1 MLELDWYK
9 IFDPLRKNINWY
21 VYAKQQEL
29 LSISDLAQH
38 MQEHNT
44 PFSKGTI
51 EGLLNDFV
59 QCIHEQLLNGKS
71 VKIDNLAI
79 FRLAVESN
87 AFKSPGEVSKETAS
101 LGVRA
106 AAGDTGGDDKTQ
118 PAVKGVKLTAVATG
132 KMMRKNISRK
142 AKLGWTTEAVALMDE
157 ERRKA
162 EENRES
168 GKKAK
173 QDGKKAKKG

>member
-1 MLELDWYK
+1 MLELNWYK
-9 IFDPLRKNINWY
+9 IFDLPKKEAKWY

-59 QCIHEQLLNGKS
+59 ECIHEQLLNGKS

-87 AFKSPGEVSKETAS
+87 AFSSPGEVDEATAR

-106 AAGDTGGDDKTQ
+106 AMGIPGDDGKEQ
-118 PAVKGVKLTAVATG
+118 PAVKGVKLTAMATG
-132 KMMRKNISRK
+132 TMMRKSVSRK
-142 AKLGWTTEAVALMDE
+142 AKLGWTTEAEALMEE
-157 ERRKA
+157 ERKKA
-162 EENRES
+162 E
-168 GKKAK
+168 KKR
-173 QDGKKAKKG
+173 KGE

>member
-9 IFDPLRKNINWY
+9 IFDPQRKNINWY
-21 VYAKQQEL
+21 VYARQQEL
-29 LSISDLAQH
+29 LSIADIAQH

-51 EGLLNDFV
+51 EG
-59 QCIHEQLLNGKS
+59 LLNGKS

-87 AFKSPGEVSKETAS
+87 AFKSPGEVSEESAR

-106 AAGDTGGDDKTQ
+106 AMGSAADDDKTQ

-132 KMMRKNISRK
+132 KMMRKNISRET
-142 AKLGWTTEAVALMDE
+142 KLGWTTEAVALMDE
-157 ERRKA
+157 ERRK
-162 EENRES
+162 E
-168 GKKAK
+168 
-173 QDGKKAKKG
+173 

>member
-1 MLELDWYK
+1 MLELNWYK
-9 IFDPLRKNINWY
+9 IFDLHKKENNWY
-21 VYAKQQEL
+21 VYAKLQEQ
-29 LSISDLAQH
+29 LSIADITQH

-87 AFKSPGEVSKETAS
+87 AFKSPGEVSKETAR

-106 AAGDTGGDDKTQ
+106 AAGDTDGRQTGSARSQ
-118 PAVKGVKLTAVATG
+118 LGEWLGQRGRRARRQEVKKVPG
-132 KMMRKNISRK
+132 
-142 AKLGWTTEAVALMDE
+142 
-157 ERRKA
+157 
-162 EENRES
+162 
-168 GKKAK
+168 
-173 QDGKKAKKG
+173 

>member
-9 IFDPLRKNINWY
+9 IFDPQRKNINWY
-21 VYAKQQEL
+21 VYARQQEL
-29 LSISDLAQH
+29 LSIADIAQH

-87 AFKSPGEVSKETAS
+87 AFKSPGEVSEESAR

-106 AAGDTGGDDKTQ
+106 AMGSAADDDKTQ

-132 KMMRKNISRK
+132 KMMRKNISRET
-142 AKLGWTTEAVALMDE
+142 KLGWTTEAVALMDE
-157 ERRKA
+157 ERRK
-162 EENRES
+162 E
-168 GKKAK
+168 
-173 QDGKKAKKG
+173 